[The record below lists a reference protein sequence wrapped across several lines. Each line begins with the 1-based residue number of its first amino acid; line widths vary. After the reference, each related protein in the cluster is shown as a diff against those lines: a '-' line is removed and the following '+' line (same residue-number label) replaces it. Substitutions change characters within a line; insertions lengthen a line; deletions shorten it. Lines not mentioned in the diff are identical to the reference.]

1 MTSEARD
8 PAYLDV
14 MDSVEVET
22 LATGFDW
29 IPCYRVARKDVRA
42 FDLSADVQVSRGKF
56 HVRRRRSVRPVY
68 HCIDRTLPGAH
79 QDTRR
84 TVVLNAKLATKG
96 EA

>member
-42 FDLSADVQVSRGKF
+42 FDLSADV
-56 HVRRRRSVRPVY
+56 
-68 HCIDRTLPGAH
+68 
-79 QDTRR
+79 
-84 TVVLNAKLATKG
+84 
-96 EA
+96 